1 MYTRNVW
8 IIMWGTIY
16 LASFKAD
23 CFHLLS
29 NKGTN
34 IIENQYYR
42 FFTGLL
48 VHVNCFH
55 LIINAAALY
64 WVLYFLDGKINEIKL
79 MIFSLVT
86 GSLTNMIFSM
96 LYPNSQSIGGSP
108 VVFSLI
114 ALMAVLQVVRKDL
127 PGFNLN
133 TAYGQWIAGYAI
145 LSNIPVFSKNSST
158 LVIHS
163 IAFSVA
169 FYIRDYRNENKSYL
183 AAQRLG
189 LRTRRGAFI
198 GHQNSIGSVGIPDK
212 ISTNIPAPWKGRYMG
227 SRYRTDPILIW
238 RGCCMSSRPLPI
250 PVRLKIPVSLRGETD
265 LYEVLQKILLNYN
278 PQGVPA
284 H

>member
-1 MYTRNVW
+1 
-8 IIMWGTIY
+8 MWGTIY

-79 MIFSLVT
+79 MIFS
-86 GSLTNMIFSM
+86 M

-114 ALMAVLQVVRKDL
+114 ALIAVLQVVRKDL

-169 FYIRDYRNENKSYL
+169 FI
-183 AAQRLG
+183 LG
-189 LRTRRGAFI
+189 II
-198 GHQNSIGSVGIPDK
+198 GMK
-212 ISTNIPAPWKGRYMG
+212 IN
-227 SRYRTDPILIW
+227 LI
-238 RGCCMSSRPLPI
+238 
-250 PVRLKIPVSLRGETD
+250 
-265 LYEVLQKILLNYN
+265 
-278 PQGVPA
+278 
-284 H
+284 

>member
-86 GSLTNMIFSM
+86 GSLTNMIF
-96 LYPNSQSIGGSP
+96 
-108 VVFSLI
+108 
-114 ALMAVLQVVRKDL
+114 
-127 PGFNLN
+127 
-133 TAYGQWIAGYAI
+133 
-145 LSNIPVFSKNSST
+145 
-158 LVIHS
+158 
-163 IAFSVA
+163 
-169 FYIRDYRNENKSYL
+169 
-183 AAQRLG
+183 
-189 LRTRRGAFI
+189 
-198 GHQNSIGSVGIPDK
+198 
-212 ISTNIPAPWKGRYMG
+212 
-227 SRYRTDPILIW
+227 
-238 RGCCMSSRPLPI
+238 
-250 PVRLKIPVSLRGETD
+250 
-265 LYEVLQKILLNYN
+265 
-278 PQGVPA
+278 
-284 H
+284 

>member
-79 MIFSLVT
+79 MISSLVT

-96 LYPNSQSIGGSP
+96 LYPNSQSIGGCLLYT
-108 VVFSLI
+108 SL
-114 ALMAVLQVVRKDL
+114 LSGGNWKRGTCLW
-127 PGFNLN
+127 GE
-133 TAYGQWIAGYAI
+133 AGG
-145 LSNIPVFSKNSST
+145 
-158 LVIHS
+158 
-163 IAFSVA
+163 
-169 FYIRDYRNENKSYL
+169 RN
-183 AAQRLG
+183 
-189 LRTRRGAFI
+189 
-198 GHQNSIGSVGIPDK
+198 
-212 ISTNIPAPWKGRYMG
+212 
-227 SRYRTDPILIW
+227 
-238 RGCCMSSRPLPI
+238 
-250 PVRLKIPVSLRGETD
+250 TD
-265 LYEVLQKILLNYN
+265 LCDNSHYRHGVVWIYEDAGRKEGLTGRKAGLIL
-278 PQGVPA
+278 
-284 H
+284 